1 MRTTIEIIR
10 DTEKAKLVKCG
21 DKQAWLPHRWV
32 RDDLTVKTE
41 TFEKSAIEFARTETA
56 RNEAQEFKNGMHD
69 LLTIEREND
78 KAVAINASIYEECT
92 DQQITRL
99 VWFPKSQVKNN
110 QAPGWLFLAKAN
122 DLRERV
128 RMPAGGAYTVSLAG
142 MDF

>member
-10 DTEKAKLVKCG
+10 ETKKAKLVKCG
-21 DKQAWLPHRWV
+21 DKQGWMPTRWV

-56 RNEAQEFKNGMHD
+56 RNEAREFKNGMHD

-78 KAVAINASIYEECT
+78 KAVAINVSIYEECT
-92 DQQITRL
+92 DQQINRL
-99 VWFPKSQVKNN
+99 VWFPKSQIKNN
-110 QAPGWLFLAKAN
+110 QAPGWLFIAKVN
-122 DLRERV
+122 DLMERV
-128 RMPAGGAYTVSLAG
+128 RMPSGGAYTVSIAG